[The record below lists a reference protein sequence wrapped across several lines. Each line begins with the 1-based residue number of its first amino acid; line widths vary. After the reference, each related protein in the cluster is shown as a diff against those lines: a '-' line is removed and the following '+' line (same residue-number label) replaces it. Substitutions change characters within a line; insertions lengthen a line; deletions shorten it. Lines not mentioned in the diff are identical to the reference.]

1 MYETFYGLERKP
13 FQLIPDPKFYFGS
26 KQHSRAKA
34 YLEYG
39 VSRNEGFVV
48 ITGEIGAGKTTILR
62 TLIDGLHGS
71 NVVTGH
77 LVTTQLDAEDTL
89 RMVGAAFGFK
99 VKDVPKSELLIT
111 LEAFLISQTSQGKRC
126 LLIVDEAQNLTMRAV
141 EELRMLSNFQFGNQ
155 ALLQS
160 FLIGQP
166 EFREILQRPEMEQ
179 FRQRV
184 AATCHIG
191 PLDRDETQGYVEHR
205 LKQAGSTD
213 KPSWGE
219 GAFDAIYKATQGI
232 PRRINSVCD
241 RVLLL
246 GFLAGR
252 THLTADDI
260 DEVVKELEQENA
272 LPASRLKAAAPA
284 SLSAAGPD
292 SRPGDLPLTSALPLD
307 VDLTRLTLDAGTA
320 DSVDRQLARLS
331 AEQRLDQL
339 QRLERGLLRLE
350 RVSVQTLSLLQK
362 LVAAIKVRGTEPAAP
377 AANGTAG
384 VVATKVADRPL
395 AKPADKL
402 VDKPID
408 RPGDKPAD
416 RVAAKLTA
424 DKGPERA
431 RL

>member
-1 MYETFYGLERKP
+1 MYENHYGLTSKP
-13 FQLIPDPKFYFGS
+13 FQLIPDPNFYFGS

-62 TLIDGLHGS
+62 TLIEGLHDS

-77 LVTTQLDAEDTL
+77 LVTTQLGAEDTL

-111 LEAFLISQTSQGKRC
+111 LEAFLISQTSQGRRC
-126 LLIVDEAQNLTMRAV
+126 LLIVDEAQNLSLNAI

-191 PLDRDETQGYVEHR
+191 PLDAAETRAYIEHR
-205 LKQAGSTD
+205 LKCAGSRG
-213 KPSWGE
+213 KPRFGPGTFE
-219 GAFDAIYKATQGI
+219 AIHAATRGI

-246 GFLAGR
+246 GFLNGR
-252 THLTADDI
+252 TDLSAADVN
-260 DEVVKELEQENA
+260 EVVKELESENSVPQHMA
-272 LPASRLKAAAPA
+272 RAPA
-284 SLSAAGPD
+284 SAASASAPTRAAQGVDSVLDAHRAIAAVSIPTDLDLSQA
-292 SRPGDLPLTSALPLD
+292 
-307 VDLTRLTLDAGTA
+307 TLDPA
-320 DSVDRQLARLS
+320 LAEGLRAQVGRLS
-331 AEQRLDQL
+331 AEQQL
-339 QRLERGLLRLE
+339 EQMQRLERSLLRME
-350 RVSVQTLSLLQK
+350 RINVQTLSALQK
-362 LVAAIKVRGTEPAAP
+362 LVGAVKRAEAAVP
-377 AANGTAG
+377 
-384 VVATKVADRPL
+384 
-395 AKPADKL
+395 AKPSPRKDGA
-402 VDKPID
+402 
-408 RPGDKPAD
+408 
-416 RVAAKLTA
+416 
-424 DKGPERA
+424 
-431 RL
+431 

>member
-1 MYETFYGLERKP
+1 MYESFYGLTSKP
-13 FQLIPDPKFYFGS
+13 FQLIPDPSFYFGS

-62 TLIDGLHGS
+62 TLIEGLHGS

-77 LVTTQLDAEDTL
+77 LVTTQLGAEDTL

-126 LLIVDEAQNLTMRAV
+126 LLIVDEAQNLSMRAI

-191 PLDRDETQGYVEHR
+191 PLDPDETRAYIEHR
-205 LKQAGSTD
+205 LKRAGSTD
-213 KPSWGE
+213 KPTWGE
-219 GAFDAIYKATQGI
+219 GAFEAIHKATRGI

-246 GFLAGR
+246 GFLNGR
-252 THLTADDI
+252 SALTVDDVN
-260 DEVVKELEQENA
+260 EVVKELEAENA
-272 LPASRLKAAAPA
+272 VPAKRDVRDQPP
-284 SLSAAGPD
+284 LSD
-292 SRPGDLPLTSALPLD
+292 SSPGDLYAGSVGGMPLD
-307 VDLTRLTLDAGTA
+307 LDLSKLKVEP
-320 DSVDRQLARLS
+320 SVAESMSKQLSRLS
-331 AEQRLDQL
+331 AEQRLDQM
-339 QRLERGLLRLE
+339 QRLERSLLRLE
-350 RVSVQTLSLLQK
+350 RINVQTLSMLQK
-362 LVAAIKVRGTEPAAP
+362 LVSAVKHGTSSTTPSDSE
-377 AANGTAG
+377 
-384 VVATKVADRPL
+384 K
-395 AKPADKL
+395 K
-402 VDKPID
+402 
-408 RPGDKPAD
+408 
-416 RVAAKLTA
+416 
-424 DKGPERA
+424 
-431 RL
+431 